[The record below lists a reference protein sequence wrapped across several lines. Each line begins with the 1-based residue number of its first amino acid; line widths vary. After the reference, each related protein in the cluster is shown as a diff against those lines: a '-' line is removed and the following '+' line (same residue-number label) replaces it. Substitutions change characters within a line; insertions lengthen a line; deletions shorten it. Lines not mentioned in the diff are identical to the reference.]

1 MSGVAQ
7 MTGHEIG
14 IAGYGVWLPRRR
26 MERKVIAGAHRWF
39 NPALMAAARGTR
51 SHCSWDE
58 DSITMAVA
66 AARGALD
73 GREREAVDSIALAST
88 TPPFLDRQNAT
99 VIAEACGLAG
109 TGLRTLDVTGSLR
122 AGTGALLA
130 ALQDGAIARGGPAHG
145 NQALVAAADC
155 RRAKPGSPDE
165 LAFGHGAAAF
175 LLGGA
180 EPIAVLRGWRSVS
193 DDFVDHYR
201 AAGSPFDY
209 RWEERWARDE
219 GSARLLPDAVAGLLA
234 ELSLSP
240 ADIDHL
246 VLPAASARDAQRL
259 AKACGLDPDRARDPL
274 DQSCG
279 QLGAA
284 QAPLLLAHCLEQAA
298 PGQRILVAG
307 LGQGCDLLLFETA
320 EALAGYRSA
329 APASA
334 ALDAGWSDENYF
346 RFLAF
351 EGTLELDSGI
361 RAEADLKTAH
371 SVAYRHHEAL
381 TGLQAGRC
389 TACGTV
395 QFPPE
400 RVCVNR
406 NCGAV
411 DSQEPYPLAG
421 RTARVVSLT
430 ADRLAYHPDPP
441 SRYGLVEFE
450 EGGRLLVEFVEW
462 DRAELKVGAAAS
474 LAFRIKDRDA
484 HRGFRRYFWKAVPA

>member
-1 MSGVAQ
+1 MAQ
-7 MTGHEIG
+7 RFEGEAG
-14 IAGYGVWLPRRR
+14 IVGYGAWLPRRR

-39 NPALMAAARGTR
+39 NPALMAGGRGTR

-58 DSITMAVA
+58 DSVTMAVA
-66 AARGALD
+66 AARGALSS
-73 GREREAVDSIALAST
+73 RERQAVGTLLLAST

-99 VIAEACGLAG
+99 IVAEACGLPP
-109 TGLRTLDVTGSLR
+109 GLRTLDLTGSLR

-130 ALQDGAIARGGPAHG
+130 ALQESAS
-145 NQALVAAADC
+145 QAGTLVAAADC

-165 LAFGHGAAAF
+165 LAFGHGAAA
-175 LLGGA
+175 LLVGG
-180 EPIAVLRGWRSVS
+180 EQPIARLRAWHSVS

-201 AAGSPFDY
+201 AAGRRFDY

-219 GSARLLPDAVAGLLA
+219 GFGRILPEAISALLEAAGV
-234 ELSLSP
+234 EG

-246 VLPAASARDAQRL
+246 VLPAASLREAQRL
-259 AKACGLDPDRARDPL
+259 AKACRLDADRVVDPL

-279 QLGAA
+279 HLGAA
-284 QAPLLLAHCLEQAA
+284 LAPLLLAHCLERAT
-298 PGQRILVAG
+298 PGQRILLAG
-307 LGQGCDLLLFETA
+307 LGQGCDLLLFETT
-320 EALAGYRSA
+320 EALAAYRSA
-329 APASA
+329 TPVGA
-334 ALDAGWSDENYF
+334 ALDAGWSDENYL

-351 EGTLELDSGI
+351 EGTIELESGI

-371 SVAYRHHEAL
+371 SVAYRGHKAL

-406 NCGAV
+406 ACGAV
-411 DSQEPYPLAG
+411 DSQDPYPLAN
-421 RTARVVSLT
+421 RRARVVSLT

-441 SRYGLVEFE
+441 ARYGLIEFD

-462 DRAELKVGAAAS
+462 ERATLEVGAPVS
-474 LAFRIKDRDA
+474 LAFRIKDLDE